1 MIYEL
6 LDWFFVIFHSV
17 LIIFNLFGWV
27 LKPLRKANLISLI
40 LTGASWTLLGIY
52 YGLGYCPL
60 TDWHWHVLEKLGK
73 LPNTS
78 SYVAYLFHRIL
89 SIDITDDAANI
100 LTTIAYLTALCL
112 SVFLNI
118 RGWWSKAWLKS
129 KIS

>member
-6 LDWFFVIFHSV
+6 IDWFFVIFHSV

-89 SIDITDDAANI
+89 SVGIPDNTANVI
-100 LTTIAYLTALCL
+100 TTIAYVTALCL
-112 SVFLNI
+112 SVVINTKD
-118 RGWWSKAWLKS
+118 WKKKLK
-129 KIS
+129 KVKK